1 METFEVYFLLFT
13 FFDLCN
19 VSKDFFNRKI
29 VTTADGSASIYL
41 PDFDEHYHSVHGA
54 VQESKHVFMKMGWEA
69 LADRS
74 NVSILEIGFG
84 TGLNALLVLE
94 ECLRHPEVNVNY
106 ISLEAYPVKLEDA
119 AKLNYTEQ
127 SRNEFLKLH
136 EAEWNTPVRIT
147 KNFSLEKLQT
157 TLQDFSPQENS
168 FDLVVFDAF
177 APRVQPE
184 LWTEE
189 VFRKMFFAMKPGGI
203 LVTYCSKGDVRRA
216 MIAAGLSVE
225 KLQGPP
231 GKREMLRAKK
241 S

>member
-1 METFEVYFLLFT
+1 M
-13 FFDLCN
+13 
-19 VSKDFFNRKI
+19 SKDFFNRKI

-54 VQESKHVFMKMGWEA
+54 VQESKHVFMKMGWEP

-74 NVSILEIGFG
+74 NVSLLEIGFG

-94 ECLRHPEVNVNY
+94 ECLRHPEVSVNY
-106 ISLEAYPVKLEDA
+106 TSLEAYPVKMEDA

-127 SRNEFLKLH
+127 FRNEFLKLH
-136 EAEWNTPVRIT
+136 EAEWNMPVSIT

-168 FDLVVFDAF
+168 FDLVFFDAF

-189 VFRKMFFAMKPGGI
+189 VFRKMFFAMKPGSI

-225 KLQGPP
+225 KLPGPP
-231 GKREMLRAKK
+231 GKREMLRATK